1 MKNLSQRLVSLALVV
16 SLTIGLVVVA
26 PSASAAWSLT
36 DLTWFDDVFVRT
48 GAVSYDELENQRDRL
63 DAYIKVNTLGFVTS
77 PVTISYNS
85 AVGAWMLY
93 DSGADEYYRT
103 SLGNFPYAL
112 PDAAHPVPGTGDTGD
127 TTIVNNNKYYI
138 ISAPENTS
146 GTSSNRWRSKA
157 DLISSGLL
165 DGTLGYD
172 VKFTYGDLSA
182 TAASL
187 PPTNTQTFSLAPLS
201 GGFYGVRKTV
211 SSGAG
216 DYDSWLCNKDGQP
229 FVALKSSK
237 ESAANQNYNYYAP
250 VDNSSN
256 INTDVKLDLQ
266 VLDSNNKTFSYFE
279 GNHYFQQNI
288 DSLYFDAS
296 TKTYHADTYD
306 ITYNNDNR
314 VYETNY
320 YTWNITYNITNTY
333 VTYIGSNDAY
343 QQKEYE
349 FYYELPDGRSSADL
363 TADEV
368 AAMSFQFADCI
379 NYQRSATD
387 TNLRA
392 LYHFDGDLNDS
403 GYFSDKTS
411 FTWQQGASITYM
423 DSSTFNGAL
432 YLDETAHRFNIALPS
447 PFSSGK
453 DFTVQ
458 FRYYQASQ
466 PDTLDNINNSI
477 SLGGSV
483 LFKWDDQHLYTAAN
497 AKISR
502 LPTGNWVEL
511 ALVRSEGF
519 LYLYLNGVKIWS
531 AANSVGYYGTVSM
544 AFGETSRAY
553 SMLDE
558 LRVLD
563 FALVKSGASYTPTSV
578 PYDSN
583 LVLVLPGADVVE
595 DRYLD
600 IGCAGINLL
609 ETDFTSPDFS
619 FSTSALRY
627 SSGQSSSDVLQ
638 WHYETV
644 WGEGATSAGPA
655 VAVSDY
661 NGLYL
666 SGVVNGRTASLG
678 GYFAAGFYYPLIVQA
693 GSSHFELSD
702 FSLAG
707 SYTLTVV
714 TSDGEVVT
722 LAFSASNSSTWQ
734 SVSQNGLY
742 VGYRYSKSS
751 SSSYSACIFL
761 SSLADSDVT
770 VVYACLEVGNTSS
783 VDAHWVTDVYDADT
797 LNPNTAAIQ
806 TDIPIHGY
814 TVGGVRPTFPV
825 KGDVWMMVEG
835 RRVSRVQVYTGSA
848 WTSTNAR
855 WWTGERWIP
864 IYAFDIFTLEDCWD
878 IADADDVITP
888 ITTDTAGW
896 NWWKKAWTDF
906 RSWLASAWS
915 GGGGGGSGP
924 GGGETVYPSAY
935 PSPPASVPPLQDD
948 DGNDV
953 SIWDFPG
960 KLFGSL
966 WSVLSGMVNTVAD
979 GVGGLFTMVDN
990 GTSGFFGSFV
1000 GDDGV
1005 FGFATYGGADI
1016 WD

>member
-1 MKNLSQRLVSLALVV
+1 MRKLNYRLVSLALVV

-48 GAVSYDELENQRDRL
+48 GAVSYDELEKQRDRL

-432 YLDETAHRFNIALPS
+432 YLDETAHDFNIFLSSALN
-447 PFSSGK
+447 SGS

-458 FRYYQASQ
+458 FRYYQASEA
-466 PDTLDNINNSI
+466 DTADNKENYLYFN
-477 SLGGSV
+477 GTTV
-483 LFKWDDQHLYTAAN
+483 LRWDERYLYTPGGTQLCF
-497 AKISR
+497 
-502 LPTGNWVEL
+502 LPIGNWVEL
-511 ALVRSEGF
+511 ALIRHNGS
-519 LYLYLNGVKIWS
+519 LYLYVNGVKVS
-531 AANSVGYYGTVSM
+531 ALDFSSDLRRI
-544 AFGETSRAY
+544 AFHLGSTSRAY

-563 FALVKSGASYTPTSV
+563 FALVTDGVSYTPTAV

-583 LVLVLPGADVVE
+583 LVLILPGQEAVV
-595 DRYLD
+595 DDYWVYSSPN
-600 IGCAGINLL
+600 NLFKRPYFNDDGDYFSFPY
-609 ETDFTSPDFS
+609 TDFDDLVGAWSYAYDRSSP
-619 FSTSALRY
+619 
-627 SSGQSSSDVLQ
+627 SSWSLDNSCLTLATSSSDSFRGFF
-638 WHYETV
+638 YISCT
-644 WGEGATSAGPA
+644 
-655 VAVSDY
+655 
-661 NGLYL
+661 
-666 SGVVNGRTASLG
+666 
-678 GYFAAGFYYPLIVQA
+678 GFYYGLYGRSSTGSLLAPGVSYNQTYTFSVVDTA
-693 GSSHFELSD
+693 GQVYSLTFTLNGLNCSASFPWGNLRYQSFDNSDRKVYGKGLFIDPSPGQSISIAYMELVEGTSSQVSVEH
-702 FSLAG
+702 
-707 SYTLTVV
+707 V
-714 TSDGEVVT
+714 TSAYDLST
-722 LAFSASNSSTWQ
+722 LQ
-734 SVSQNGLY
+734 
-742 VGYRYSKSS
+742 
-751 SSSYSACIFL
+751 
-761 SSLADSDVT
+761 
-770 VVYACLEVGNTSS
+770 
-783 VDAHWVTDVYDADT
+783 
-797 LNPNTAAIQ
+797 PNTAAIQ

-835 RRVSRVQVYTGSA
+835 RRVSSVQVYTGSA

-906 RSWLASAWS
+906 RSWLASVWS

-948 DGNDV
+948 DGKDV

-979 GVGGLFTMVDN
+979 GVGGLFTMVNN
-990 GTSGFFGSFV
+990 GTSGFFGAVDSDF
-1000 GDDGV
+1000 GV